1 MGIDPNTHK
10 PRPRTDLN
18 HLLDLSWLLRAAIV
32 GNSNMMT
39 GPWDNAMSLQAAAG
53 AAQLAKMQLLQCLY
67 MMPVVS
73 TSRFGAQ
80 GGISNNSTDQENMS
94 SSCFGDIYVQT
105 SNQPPPAFSS
115 AAVSPGTSST
125 AIFDAW
131 EKLMDDETSE
141 SYWKD

>member
-1 MGIDPNTHK
+1 MASTRFLTCLKDFKVGLVHK
-10 PRPRTDLN
+10 E
-18 HLLDLSWLLRAAIV
+18 
-32 GNSNMMT
+32 
-39 GPWDNAMSLQAAAG
+39 
-53 AAQLAKMQLLQCLY
+53 
-67 MMPVVS
+67 
-73 TSRFGAQ
+73 
-80 GGISNNSTDQENMS
+80 ENMS